1 LNKKITVATA
11 LLAMAGLPHNVYAG
25 NAYPS
30 NGLNQE
36 MAGTIKSKTVSID
49 LIDSSD
55 FRDYVRV
62 GLPTGGEALY
72 ATNNRYT
79 GDLVGYK
86 HLFNANIGAYGM
98 VNFDSESDG
107 TDTVAGVSYSGS
119 TNGFVYN
126 FNVEIISPGDDRDS
140 ITEIKAGGYY
150 TIKNR
155 TLGRTTF
162 IAEYVM
168 DNTNDTSDIYVAA
181 RFSPNSNVRI
191 DVGVYES
198 YDGGNGGST
207 DSSSG
212 IPIFFRL
219 NLKL

>member
-1 LNKKITVATA
+1 
-11 LLAMAGLPHNVYAG
+11 MAGLSHKVYAG
-25 NAYPS
+25 NIFPS
-30 NGLNQE
+30 NGLSQE
-36 MAGTIKSKTVSID
+36 LAGTIKSGSVSID

-62 GLPTGGEALY
+62 GLPTGGEVLY

-98 VNFDSESDG
+98 VNFDSGSDG
-107 TDTVAGVSYSGS
+107 TDTVVGISYSGT
-119 TNGFVYN
+119 TNGFMYN

-150 TIKNR
+150 TIKNK
-155 TLGRTTF
+155 TLGRTTL

-168 DNTNDTSDIYVAA
+168 DNTNDTSDIYAA
-181 RFSPNSNVRI
+181 VRFAPNKNIRM
-191 DVGVYES
+191 DVGVYDS
-198 YDGGNGGST
+198 FDGGGGGSN
-207 DSSSG
+207 DSSAG

-219 NLKL
+219 NLKF